1 MPGFNYTAIDRNGK
15 RVRSSLDASS
25 IETAK
30 SSLRGAGYTILDIK
44 EQTTLNRDIEIPF
57 LGKPKAKDMAVFCR
71 QFVSILRAGVS
82 VASVLAMLGQQT
94 SNKKLRA
101 AIREMQADVEK
112 GEALATSMRR
122 HPKIFPA
129 ILVNMVSAGEASGN
143 LEESFRQME
152 LYFERSKRTKGKV
165 TSAMIYPCVLIV
177 VMIIVLIVMM
187 TKIIPN
193 FLKTFEDMDAELPKL
208 TQGVMAV
215 CEWFKSWWWVPLL
228 VLAALIVG
236 GVLFHRTDKGK
247 HFFGWLARKTPV
259 VGNLT
264 VKTACATFCRTVT
277 GDISVTSGY
286 KLYGMDSSAK
296 ADYTTAPTGKIVGKV
311 TGTVA
316 PTYETP
322 KVTTTD
328 GDTYDR
334 YVAIPGTEADGNTPN
349 LSFHHFNIS
358 VTGYRF
364 ELAAPECALFFIGKF
379 QGDEAAKKY
388 LTSLGF
394 TLKDEN
400 GKQLGE
406 ANYEFTAGK
415 VFPDMPADG
424 EESDSEVVCSGDAY
438 LFEAYLMRSFNKND
452 TAAYRTKI
460 SATAQAT
467 FDNGGKQDSEPKL
480 WSFED
485 AWTNPGELDSAQK
498 DILDKF
504 LKALNIPNP

>member
-57 LGKPKAKDMAVFCR
+57 LGNPKAKDMAVFCR

-94 SNKKLRA
+94 GNKKLRV

-112 GEALATSMRR
+112 GESLASSMRR

-152 LYFERSKRTKGKV
+152 LYFERSKRTKSKV

-193 FLKTFEDMDAELPKL
+193 FLKTFEDMDAELPKITL
-208 TQGVMAV
+208 GVMAV

-236 GVLFHRTDKGK
+236 GVLFHRTNKGK

-264 VKTACATFCRTVT
+264 VKTACATFCRTMEVLIGSGLTLTDSMDLAASNMGNIYYLEAIRDARALVAEGTPLRESLVRTGIFPPMVSNLVGVGEET
-277 GDISVTSGY
+277 GDLQSMMGKV
-286 KLYGMDSSAK
+286 
-296 ADYTTAPTGKIVGKV
+296 ADY
-311 TGTVA
+311 
-316 PTYETP
+316 
-322 KVTTTD
+322 
-328 GDTYDR
+328 YDEE
-334 YVAIPGTEADGNTPN
+334 V
-349 LSFHHFNIS
+349 
-358 VTGYRF
+358 
-364 ELAAPECALFFIGKF
+364 
-379 QGDEAAKKY
+379 DEATKKLLNLMEPAIIIFMAVFVVIIVLAIYLPMINMTKAFDKY
-388 LTSLGF
+388 L
-394 TLKDEN
+394 
-400 GKQLGE
+400 
-406 ANYEFTAGK
+406 
-415 VFPDMPADG
+415 
-424 EESDSEVVCSGDAY
+424 
-438 LFEAYLMRSFNKND
+438 
-452 TAAYRTKI
+452 
-460 SATAQAT
+460 
-467 FDNGGKQDSEPKL
+467 
-480 WSFED
+480 
-485 AWTNPGELDSAQK
+485 
-498 DILDKF
+498 
-504 LKALNIPNP
+504 

>member
-1 MPGFNYTAIDRNGK
+1 MPGFNYTAINRNGK

-82 VASVLAMLGQQT
+82 VASVLSMLGQQT

-112 GEALATSMRR
+112 GESLASSMRR

-152 LYFERSKRTKGKV
+152 LYFERSKRTKSKV

-177 VMIIVLIVMM
+177 VMIVVLIVMM

-215 CEWFKSWWWVPLL
+215 CEWFESWWWVPLL
-228 VLAALIVG
+228 VLVALIVG
-236 GVLFHRTDKGK
+236 GVLFHRTNKGR

-264 VKTACATFCRTVT
+264 VKTACATFCRTMEVLIGSGLTLTDSMDLAASNMGNIYYLEAIRDARGMVAEGTPLRESLVRTGIFPPMVSNLVGVGEET
-277 GDISVTSGY
+277 GDLQSMMGKV
-286 KLYGMDSSAK
+286 
-296 ADYTTAPTGKIVGKV
+296 ADY
-311 TGTVA
+311 
-316 PTYETP
+316 
-322 KVTTTD
+322 
-328 GDTYDR
+328 YDEE
-334 YVAIPGTEADGNTPN
+334 V
-349 LSFHHFNIS
+349 
-358 VTGYRF
+358 
-364 ELAAPECALFFIGKF
+364 
-379 QGDEAAKKY
+379 DEATKKLLNLMEPAIIIFMAVFVVIIVLAIYLPMINMTKAFDKY
-388 LTSLGF
+388 L
-394 TLKDEN
+394 
-400 GKQLGE
+400 
-406 ANYEFTAGK
+406 
-415 VFPDMPADG
+415 
-424 EESDSEVVCSGDAY
+424 
-438 LFEAYLMRSFNKND
+438 
-452 TAAYRTKI
+452 
-460 SATAQAT
+460 
-467 FDNGGKQDSEPKL
+467 
-480 WSFED
+480 
-485 AWTNPGELDSAQK
+485 
-498 DILDKF
+498 
-504 LKALNIPNP
+504 

>member
-1 MPGFNYTAIDRNGK
+1 MPGFNYTAINRNGK

-57 LGKPKAKDMAVFCR
+57 LGNPKAKDMAVFCR

-112 GEALATSMRR
+112 GESLATSMRR

-152 LYFERSKRTKGKV
+152 LYFERSKRTKSKV

-177 VMIIVLIVMM
+177 VMIVVLIVMM

-208 TQGVMAV
+208 TLGVMAV

-264 VKTACATFCRTVT
+264 VKTACATFCRTMEVLIGSGLTLTDSMDLAASNMGNIYYLEAIRDARALVAEGTPLRESLVRTGIFPAMVSNLVGVGEET
-277 GDISVTSGY
+277 GDLQSMMGKV
-286 KLYGMDSSAK
+286 
-296 ADYTTAPTGKIVGKV
+296 ADYYDEEVEEATKKLLNLMEPAIIIFMAVFVVIIVL
-311 TGTVA
+311 
-316 PTYETP
+316 
-322 KVTTTD
+322 
-328 GDTYDR
+328 
-334 YVAIPGTEADGNTPN
+334 AIYLPMINMTKAFD
-349 LSFHHFNIS
+349 
-358 VTGYRF
+358 
-364 ELAAPECALFFIGKF
+364 
-379 QGDEAAKKY
+379 KY
-388 LTSLGF
+388 L
-394 TLKDEN
+394 
-400 GKQLGE
+400 
-406 ANYEFTAGK
+406 
-415 VFPDMPADG
+415 
-424 EESDSEVVCSGDAY
+424 
-438 LFEAYLMRSFNKND
+438 
-452 TAAYRTKI
+452 
-460 SATAQAT
+460 
-467 FDNGGKQDSEPKL
+467 
-480 WSFED
+480 
-485 AWTNPGELDSAQK
+485 
-498 DILDKF
+498 
-504 LKALNIPNP
+504 

>member
-57 LGKPKAKDMAVFCR
+57 LGNPKAKDMAVFCR

-94 SNKKLRA
+94 GNKKLRA

-112 GEALATSMRR
+112 GESLASSMRR

-129 ILVNMVSAGEASGN
+129 ILVNMVAAGEASGN

-152 LYFERSKRTKGKV
+152 LYFERSKRTKSKV

-177 VMIIVLIVMM
+177 VMIVVLIVMM

-215 CEWFKSWWWVPLL
+215 CEWFESWWWVPLL
-228 VLAALIVG
+228 VLVALIVG

-247 HFFGWLARKTPV
+247 HFFGWLARKTPI

-264 VKTACATFCRTVT
+264 VKTACATFCRTMEVLIGSGLTLTDSMDLAASNMGNIYYLEAIRDARALVAEGTPLRESLLRTGLFPPMVSNLVGVGEET
-277 GDISVTSGY
+277 GDLQSMMGKV
-286 KLYGMDSSAK
+286 
-296 ADYTTAPTGKIVGKV
+296 ADYYDEEVEEATKKLLNLMEPAIIIFMAVFVVIIVL
-311 TGTVA
+311 
-316 PTYETP
+316 
-322 KVTTTD
+322 
-328 GDTYDR
+328 
-334 YVAIPGTEADGNTPN
+334 AIYLLMINMTKAFD
-349 LSFHHFNIS
+349 
-358 VTGYRF
+358 
-364 ELAAPECALFFIGKF
+364 
-379 QGDEAAKKY
+379 KY
-388 LTSLGF
+388 L
-394 TLKDEN
+394 
-400 GKQLGE
+400 
-406 ANYEFTAGK
+406 
-415 VFPDMPADG
+415 
-424 EESDSEVVCSGDAY
+424 
-438 LFEAYLMRSFNKND
+438 
-452 TAAYRTKI
+452 
-460 SATAQAT
+460 
-467 FDNGGKQDSEPKL
+467 
-480 WSFED
+480 
-485 AWTNPGELDSAQK
+485 
-498 DILDKF
+498 
-504 LKALNIPNP
+504 

>member
-1 MPGFNYTAIDRNGK
+1 MPGFNYTAINRNGK

-57 LGKPKAKDMAVFCR
+57 LGNPKAKDMAVFCR

-82 VASVLAMLGQQT
+82 VASVLSMLGQQT

-112 GEALATSMRR
+112 GESLATSMRR

-152 LYFERSKRTKGKV
+152 LYFERSKRTKSKV

-193 FLKTFEDMDAELPKL
+193 FLKTFEDMDAELPKITL
-208 TQGVMAV
+208 GVMAV

-228 VLAALIVG
+228 VLVALIVG

-264 VKTACATFCRTVT
+264 VKTACATFCRTMEVLIGSGLTLTDSMDLAASNMGNIYYLEAIRDARALVAEGTPLRESLVRTGIFPPMVSNLVGVGEET
-277 GDISVTSGY
+277 GDLQSMMGKV
-286 KLYGMDSSAK
+286 
-296 ADYTTAPTGKIVGKV
+296 ADYYDEEVEEATKKLLNLMEPAIIIFMAVFVVIIVL
-311 TGTVA
+311 
-316 PTYETP
+316 
-322 KVTTTD
+322 
-328 GDTYDR
+328 
-334 YVAIPGTEADGNTPN
+334 AIYLPMINMTKAFD
-349 LSFHHFNIS
+349 
-358 VTGYRF
+358 
-364 ELAAPECALFFIGKF
+364 
-379 QGDEAAKKY
+379 KY
-388 LTSLGF
+388 L
-394 TLKDEN
+394 
-400 GKQLGE
+400 
-406 ANYEFTAGK
+406 
-415 VFPDMPADG
+415 
-424 EESDSEVVCSGDAY
+424 
-438 LFEAYLMRSFNKND
+438 
-452 TAAYRTKI
+452 
-460 SATAQAT
+460 
-467 FDNGGKQDSEPKL
+467 
-480 WSFED
+480 
-485 AWTNPGELDSAQK
+485 
-498 DILDKF
+498 
-504 LKALNIPNP
+504 

>member
-82 VASVLAMLGQQT
+82 VASVLSMLGQQT

-152 LYFERSKRTKGKV
+152 LYFERSKRTKSKV

-193 FLKTFEDMDAELPKL
+193 FLKTFEDMDAELPKITL
-208 TQGVMAV
+208 GVMAV

-236 GVLFHRTDKGK
+236 GVLFHRTNKGR

-264 VKTACATFCRTVT
+264 VKTACATFCRTMEVLIGSGLTLTDSMDLAASNMGNIYYLEAIRDARALVAEGTPLRESLVRTGIFPPMVSNLVGVGEET
-277 GDISVTSGY
+277 GDLQSMMGKV
-286 KLYGMDSSAK
+286 
-296 ADYTTAPTGKIVGKV
+296 ADY
-311 TGTVA
+311 
-316 PTYETP
+316 
-322 KVTTTD
+322 
-328 GDTYDR
+328 YDEE
-334 YVAIPGTEADGNTPN
+334 V
-349 LSFHHFNIS
+349 
-358 VTGYRF
+358 
-364 ELAAPECALFFIGKF
+364 
-379 QGDEAAKKY
+379 DEATKKLLNLMEPAIIIFMAVFVVIIVLAIYLPMINMTKAFDKY
-388 LTSLGF
+388 L
-394 TLKDEN
+394 
-400 GKQLGE
+400 
-406 ANYEFTAGK
+406 
-415 VFPDMPADG
+415 
-424 EESDSEVVCSGDAY
+424 
-438 LFEAYLMRSFNKND
+438 
-452 TAAYRTKI
+452 
-460 SATAQAT
+460 
-467 FDNGGKQDSEPKL
+467 
-480 WSFED
+480 
-485 AWTNPGELDSAQK
+485 
-498 DILDKF
+498 
-504 LKALNIPNP
+504 

>member
-82 VASVLAMLGQQT
+82 VASVLSMLGQQT
-94 SNKKLRA
+94 GNKKLRA

-112 GEALATSMRR
+112 GESLATSMRR

-129 ILVNMVSAGEASGN
+129 ILVNMVAAGESSGN

-152 LYFERSKRTKGKV
+152 LYFDRSKRTKSKV

-177 VMIIVLIVMM
+177 VMIVVLIVMM

-193 FLKTFEDMDAELPKL
+193 FLKTFEDMDADLPKITL
-208 TQGVMAV
+208 GVMAV

-264 VKTACATFCRTVT
+264 VKTACATFCRTMEVLIGSGLTLTDSMDLAASNMGNIYYLEAIRDARGMVAEGTSLRESLVRTGIFPPMVSNLVGVGEET
-277 GDISVTSGY
+277 GDLQSMMGKV
-286 KLYGMDSSAK
+286 
-296 ADYTTAPTGKIVGKV
+296 ADY
-311 TGTVA
+311 
-316 PTYETP
+316 
-322 KVTTTD
+322 
-328 GDTYDR
+328 YDEE
-334 YVAIPGTEADGNTPN
+334 V
-349 LSFHHFNIS
+349 
-358 VTGYRF
+358 
-364 ELAAPECALFFIGKF
+364 
-379 QGDEAAKKY
+379 DEATKKLLNLMEPAIIIFMAVFVVIIVLAIYLPMINMTKAFDKY
-388 LTSLGF
+388 L
-394 TLKDEN
+394 
-400 GKQLGE
+400 
-406 ANYEFTAGK
+406 
-415 VFPDMPADG
+415 
-424 EESDSEVVCSGDAY
+424 
-438 LFEAYLMRSFNKND
+438 
-452 TAAYRTKI
+452 
-460 SATAQAT
+460 
-467 FDNGGKQDSEPKL
+467 
-480 WSFED
+480 
-485 AWTNPGELDSAQK
+485 
-498 DILDKF
+498 
-504 LKALNIPNP
+504 

>member
-1 MPGFNYTAIDRNGK
+1 MPGFNYTAINRNGK

-57 LGKPKAKDMAVFCR
+57 LGNPKAKDMAVFCR

-82 VASVLAMLGQQT
+82 VASVLTMLGQQT

-112 GEALATSMRR
+112 GESLATSMRR

-152 LYFERSKRTKGKV
+152 LYFERSKRTKSKV

-193 FLKTFEDMDAELPKL
+193 FLKTFEDMDAELPKI
-208 TQGVMAV
+208 TQCVMAV

-236 GVLFHRTDKGK
+236 GVLFHRTNKGK

-264 VKTACATFCRTVT
+264 VKTACATFCRTMEVLIGSGLTLTDSMDLAASNMGNIYYLEAIRDARALVAEGTPLRESLLRTGIFPPMVSNLVGVGEET
-277 GDISVTSGY
+277 GDLQSMMGKV
-286 KLYGMDSSAK
+286 
-296 ADYTTAPTGKIVGKV
+296 ADY
-311 TGTVA
+311 
-316 PTYETP
+316 
-322 KVTTTD
+322 
-328 GDTYDR
+328 YDEE
-334 YVAIPGTEADGNTPN
+334 V
-349 LSFHHFNIS
+349 
-358 VTGYRF
+358 
-364 ELAAPECALFFIGKF
+364 
-379 QGDEAAKKY
+379 DEATKKLLNLMEPAIIIFMAVFVVIIVLAIYLPMINMTKAFDKY
-388 LTSLGF
+388 L
-394 TLKDEN
+394 
-400 GKQLGE
+400 
-406 ANYEFTAGK
+406 
-415 VFPDMPADG
+415 
-424 EESDSEVVCSGDAY
+424 
-438 LFEAYLMRSFNKND
+438 
-452 TAAYRTKI
+452 
-460 SATAQAT
+460 
-467 FDNGGKQDSEPKL
+467 
-480 WSFED
+480 
-485 AWTNPGELDSAQK
+485 
-498 DILDKF
+498 
-504 LKALNIPNP
+504 

>member
-1 MPGFNYTAIDRNGK
+1 MPGFNYTAINRNGK

-57 LGKPKAKDMAVFCR
+57 LGNPKAKDMAVFCR

-112 GEALATSMRR
+112 GESLATSMRR

-129 ILVNMVSAGEASGN
+129 ILVNMVAAGESSGN

-152 LYFERSKRTKGKV
+152 LYFERSKRTKSKV

-177 VMIIVLIVMM
+177 VMIVVLIVMM

-208 TQGVMAV
+208 TLGVMAV

-228 VLAALIVG
+228 VLAALVVG
-236 GVLFHRTDKGK
+236 GILFHRTNKGR

-264 VKTACATFCRTVT
+264 VKTACATFCRTMEVLIGSGLTLTDSMDLAASNMGNIYYLEAIRDARGMVAEGTPLRESLVRTGIFPPMVSNLVGVGEET
-277 GDISVTSGY
+277 GDLQSMMGKV
-286 KLYGMDSSAK
+286 
-296 ADYTTAPTGKIVGKV
+296 ADY
-311 TGTVA
+311 
-316 PTYETP
+316 
-322 KVTTTD
+322 
-328 GDTYDR
+328 YDEE
-334 YVAIPGTEADGNTPN
+334 V
-349 LSFHHFNIS
+349 
-358 VTGYRF
+358 
-364 ELAAPECALFFIGKF
+364 
-379 QGDEAAKKY
+379 DEATKKLLNLMEPAIIIFMAVFVVIIVLAIYLPMINMTKAFDKY
-388 LTSLGF
+388 L
-394 TLKDEN
+394 
-400 GKQLGE
+400 
-406 ANYEFTAGK
+406 
-415 VFPDMPADG
+415 
-424 EESDSEVVCSGDAY
+424 
-438 LFEAYLMRSFNKND
+438 
-452 TAAYRTKI
+452 
-460 SATAQAT
+460 
-467 FDNGGKQDSEPKL
+467 
-480 WSFED
+480 
-485 AWTNPGELDSAQK
+485 
-498 DILDKF
+498 
-504 LKALNIPNP
+504 

>member
-57 LGKPKAKDMAVFCR
+57 LGNPKAKDMAVFCR

-94 SNKKLRA
+94 GNKKLRA

-112 GEALATSMRR
+112 GEALASSMRR

-152 LYFERSKRTKGKV
+152 LYFERSKRTKSKV

-193 FLKTFEDMDAELPKL
+193 FLKTFEDMDAELPKITL
-208 TQGVMAV
+208 GVMAV

-264 VKTACATFCRTVT
+264 VKTACATFCRTMEVLIGSGLTLTDSMDLAASNMGNIYYLEAIRDARALVAEGTPLRESLVRTGIFPPMVSNLVGVGEET
-277 GDISVTSGY
+277 GDLQSMMGKV
-286 KLYGMDSSAK
+286 
-296 ADYTTAPTGKIVGKV
+296 ADY
-311 TGTVA
+311 
-316 PTYETP
+316 
-322 KVTTTD
+322 
-328 GDTYDR
+328 YDEE
-334 YVAIPGTEADGNTPN
+334 V
-349 LSFHHFNIS
+349 
-358 VTGYRF
+358 
-364 ELAAPECALFFIGKF
+364 
-379 QGDEAAKKY
+379 DEATKKLLNLMEPAIIIVMAVFVVIIVLAIYLPMINMTKAFDKY
-388 LTSLGF
+388 L
-394 TLKDEN
+394 
-400 GKQLGE
+400 
-406 ANYEFTAGK
+406 
-415 VFPDMPADG
+415 
-424 EESDSEVVCSGDAY
+424 
-438 LFEAYLMRSFNKND
+438 
-452 TAAYRTKI
+452 
-460 SATAQAT
+460 
-467 FDNGGKQDSEPKL
+467 
-480 WSFED
+480 
-485 AWTNPGELDSAQK
+485 
-498 DILDKF
+498 
-504 LKALNIPNP
+504 

>member
-82 VASVLAMLGQQT
+82 VASVLSMLGQQT
-94 SNKKLRA
+94 GNKKLRA

-129 ILVNMVSAGEASGN
+129 ILVNMVAAGESSGN

-152 LYFERSKRTKGKV
+152 LYFERSKRTKSKV

-177 VMIIVLIVMM
+177 VMIVVLIVMM

-215 CEWFKSWWWVPLL
+215 CEWFESWWWVPLL
-228 VLAALIVG
+228 VLVALIVG

-264 VKTACATFCRTVT
+264 VKTACATFCRTMEVLIGSGLTLTDSMDLAASNMGNIYYLEAIRDARGMVAEGTPLRESLVRTGIFPPMVSNLVGVGEET
-277 GDISVTSGY
+277 GDLQSMMGKV
-286 KLYGMDSSAK
+286 
-296 ADYTTAPTGKIVGKV
+296 ADY
-311 TGTVA
+311 
-316 PTYETP
+316 
-322 KVTTTD
+322 
-328 GDTYDR
+328 YDEE
-334 YVAIPGTEADGNTPN
+334 V
-349 LSFHHFNIS
+349 
-358 VTGYRF
+358 
-364 ELAAPECALFFIGKF
+364 
-379 QGDEAAKKY
+379 DEATKKLLNLMEPAIIIFMAVFVVIIVLAIYLPMINMTKAFDKY
-388 LTSLGF
+388 L
-394 TLKDEN
+394 
-400 GKQLGE
+400 
-406 ANYEFTAGK
+406 
-415 VFPDMPADG
+415 
-424 EESDSEVVCSGDAY
+424 
-438 LFEAYLMRSFNKND
+438 
-452 TAAYRTKI
+452 
-460 SATAQAT
+460 
-467 FDNGGKQDSEPKL
+467 
-480 WSFED
+480 
-485 AWTNPGELDSAQK
+485 
-498 DILDKF
+498 
-504 LKALNIPNP
+504 

>member
-1 MPGFNYTAIDRNGK
+1 MPGFNYTAINRNGK

-82 VASVLAMLGQQT
+82 VASVLSMLGQQT
-94 SNKKLRA
+94 GNKKLRA

-129 ILVNMVSAGEASGN
+129 ILVNMVAAGESSGN

-152 LYFERSKRTKGKV
+152 LYFDRSKRTKSKV

-177 VMIIVLIVMM
+177 VMIVVLIVMM

-193 FLKTFEDMDAELPKL
+193 FLKTFEDMDAELPKITL
-208 TQGVMAV
+208 GVMAV

-264 VKTACATFCRTVT
+264 VKTACATFCRTMEVLIGSGLTLTDSMDLAASNMGNIYYLEAIRDARGMVAEGTPLRESLVRTGIFPPMVSNLVGVGEET
-277 GDISVTSGY
+277 GDLQSMMGKV
-286 KLYGMDSSAK
+286 
-296 ADYTTAPTGKIVGKV
+296 ADY
-311 TGTVA
+311 
-316 PTYETP
+316 
-322 KVTTTD
+322 
-328 GDTYDR
+328 YDEE
-334 YVAIPGTEADGNTPN
+334 V
-349 LSFHHFNIS
+349 
-358 VTGYRF
+358 
-364 ELAAPECALFFIGKF
+364 
-379 QGDEAAKKY
+379 DEATKKLLNLMEPAIIIFMAVFVVIIVLAIYLPMINMTKAFDKY
-388 LTSLGF
+388 L
-394 TLKDEN
+394 
-400 GKQLGE
+400 
-406 ANYEFTAGK
+406 
-415 VFPDMPADG
+415 
-424 EESDSEVVCSGDAY
+424 
-438 LFEAYLMRSFNKND
+438 
-452 TAAYRTKI
+452 
-460 SATAQAT
+460 
-467 FDNGGKQDSEPKL
+467 
-480 WSFED
+480 
-485 AWTNPGELDSAQK
+485 
-498 DILDKF
+498 
-504 LKALNIPNP
+504 

>member
-82 VASVLAMLGQQT
+82 VASVLSMLGQQT
-94 SNKKLRA
+94 GNKKLRA

-129 ILVNMVSAGEASGN
+129 ILVNMVAAGESSGN

-152 LYFERSKRTKGKV
+152 LYFERSKRTKSKV

-177 VMIIVLIVMM
+177 VMIVVLIVMM

-215 CEWFKSWWWVPLL
+215 CEWFESWWWVPLL
-228 VLAALIVG
+228 VLVALIVG
-236 GVLFHRTDKGK
+236 GILFHRTDKGK

-264 VKTACATFCRTVT
+264 VKTACATFCRTMEVLIGSGLTLTDSMDLAASNMGNIYYLEAIRDARALVAEGTPLRESLVRTGIFPPMVSNLVGVGEET
-277 GDISVTSGY
+277 GDLQSMMGKV
-286 KLYGMDSSAK
+286 
-296 ADYTTAPTGKIVGKV
+296 ADY
-311 TGTVA
+311 
-316 PTYETP
+316 
-322 KVTTTD
+322 
-328 GDTYDR
+328 YDEE
-334 YVAIPGTEADGNTPN
+334 V
-349 LSFHHFNIS
+349 
-358 VTGYRF
+358 
-364 ELAAPECALFFIGKF
+364 
-379 QGDEAAKKY
+379 DEATKKLLNLMEPAIIIFMAVFVVIIVLAIYLPMINMTKAFDKY
-388 LTSLGF
+388 L
-394 TLKDEN
+394 
-400 GKQLGE
+400 
-406 ANYEFTAGK
+406 
-415 VFPDMPADG
+415 
-424 EESDSEVVCSGDAY
+424 
-438 LFEAYLMRSFNKND
+438 
-452 TAAYRTKI
+452 
-460 SATAQAT
+460 
-467 FDNGGKQDSEPKL
+467 
-480 WSFED
+480 
-485 AWTNPGELDSAQK
+485 
-498 DILDKF
+498 
-504 LKALNIPNP
+504 

>member
-15 RVRSSLDASS
+15 SVRSSLEASS

-57 LGKPKAKDMAVFCR
+57 LGNPKAKDMAVFCR

-94 SNKKLRA
+94 GNKKLRA

-112 GEALATSMRR
+112 GESLAASMRR

-129 ILVNMVSAGEASGN
+129 ILVNMVAAGEASGN

-152 LYFERSKRTKGKV
+152 LYFDRSKRTKSKV

-177 VMIIVLIVMM
+177 VMIVVLIVMM

-208 TQGVMAV
+208 TLGVMAV

-264 VKTACATFCRTVT
+264 VKSACATFCRTMEVLIGSGLTLTDSMDLAASNMDNIYYQEAIRDARALVAEGTPLRESLLRTGIFPPMVSNLVGVGEET
-277 GDISVTSGY
+277 GDLQSMMGKV
-286 KLYGMDSSAK
+286 
-296 ADYTTAPTGKIVGKV
+296 ADYYDEEVEEATKKLLNLMEPAIIIFMAVFVVIIVL
-311 TGTVA
+311 
-316 PTYETP
+316 
-322 KVTTTD
+322 
-328 GDTYDR
+328 
-334 YVAIPGTEADGNTPN
+334 AIYLPMINMTKAFD
-349 LSFHHFNIS
+349 
-358 VTGYRF
+358 
-364 ELAAPECALFFIGKF
+364 
-379 QGDEAAKKY
+379 KY
-388 LTSLGF
+388 L
-394 TLKDEN
+394 
-400 GKQLGE
+400 
-406 ANYEFTAGK
+406 
-415 VFPDMPADG
+415 
-424 EESDSEVVCSGDAY
+424 
-438 LFEAYLMRSFNKND
+438 
-452 TAAYRTKI
+452 
-460 SATAQAT
+460 
-467 FDNGGKQDSEPKL
+467 
-480 WSFED
+480 
-485 AWTNPGELDSAQK
+485 
-498 DILDKF
+498 
-504 LKALNIPNP
+504 

>member
-1 MPGFNYTAIDRNGK
+1 MPGFNYTAINRNGK

-57 LGKPKAKDMAVFCR
+57 LGNPKAKDMAVFCR

-112 GEALATSMRR
+112 GESLATSMRR
-122 HPKIFPA
+122 HPKIFPS

-152 LYFERSKRTKGKV
+152 LYFERSKRTKSKV

-177 VMIIVLIVMM
+177 VMIVVLIVMM
-187 TKIIPN
+187 TKIIPS
-193 FLKTFEDMDAELPKL
+193 FLKTFEEMDAELPKITL
-208 TQGVMAV
+208 GVMAV

-264 VKTACATFCRTVT
+264 VKTACATFCRTMEVLIGSGLTLTDSMDLAASNMGNIYYLEAIRDARALVAEGTPLRESLVRTGIFPPMVSNLVGVGEET
-277 GDISVTSGY
+277 GDLQSMMGKV
-286 KLYGMDSSAK
+286 
-296 ADYTTAPTGKIVGKV
+296 ADYYDEEVEEATKKLLNLMEPAIIIFMAVFVVIIVL
-311 TGTVA
+311 
-316 PTYETP
+316 
-322 KVTTTD
+322 
-328 GDTYDR
+328 
-334 YVAIPGTEADGNTPN
+334 AIYLPMINMTKAFD
-349 LSFHHFNIS
+349 
-358 VTGYRF
+358 
-364 ELAAPECALFFIGKF
+364 
-379 QGDEAAKKY
+379 KY
-388 LTSLGF
+388 L
-394 TLKDEN
+394 
-400 GKQLGE
+400 
-406 ANYEFTAGK
+406 
-415 VFPDMPADG
+415 
-424 EESDSEVVCSGDAY
+424 
-438 LFEAYLMRSFNKND
+438 
-452 TAAYRTKI
+452 
-460 SATAQAT
+460 
-467 FDNGGKQDSEPKL
+467 
-480 WSFED
+480 
-485 AWTNPGELDSAQK
+485 
-498 DILDKF
+498 
-504 LKALNIPNP
+504 

>member
-57 LGKPKAKDMAVFCR
+57 LGNPKAKDMAVFCR

-152 LYFERSKRTKGKV
+152 LYFERSKRTKSKV

-177 VMIIVLIVMM
+177 VMIVVLIVMM

-193 FLKTFEDMDAELPKL
+193 FLKTFEDMDAELPKITL
-208 TQGVMAV
+208 GVMAV

-236 GVLFHRTDKGK
+236 GVLFHRTNKGK

-264 VKTACATFCRTVT
+264 VKTACATFCRTMEVLIGSGLTLTDSMDLAASNMGNIYYLEAIRDARALVAEGTPLRESLVRTGIFPPMVSNLVGVGEET
-277 GDISVTSGY
+277 GDLQSMMGKV
-286 KLYGMDSSAK
+286 
-296 ADYTTAPTGKIVGKV
+296 ADY
-311 TGTVA
+311 
-316 PTYETP
+316 
-322 KVTTTD
+322 
-328 GDTYDR
+328 YDEE
-334 YVAIPGTEADGNTPN
+334 V
-349 LSFHHFNIS
+349 
-358 VTGYRF
+358 
-364 ELAAPECALFFIGKF
+364 
-379 QGDEAAKKY
+379 DEATKKLLNLMEPAIIIVMAVFVVIIVLAIYLPMINMTKAFDKY
-388 LTSLGF
+388 L
-394 TLKDEN
+394 
-400 GKQLGE
+400 
-406 ANYEFTAGK
+406 
-415 VFPDMPADG
+415 
-424 EESDSEVVCSGDAY
+424 
-438 LFEAYLMRSFNKND
+438 
-452 TAAYRTKI
+452 
-460 SATAQAT
+460 
-467 FDNGGKQDSEPKL
+467 
-480 WSFED
+480 
-485 AWTNPGELDSAQK
+485 
-498 DILDKF
+498 
-504 LKALNIPNP
+504 

>member
-57 LGKPKAKDMAVFCR
+57 LGNPKAKDMAVFCR

-94 SNKKLRA
+94 GNKKLRA

-112 GEALATSMRR
+112 GESLAASMRR

-129 ILVNMVSAGEASGN
+129 ILVNMVAAGEASGN

-152 LYFERSKRTKGKV
+152 LYFDRSKSTKSKV

-177 VMIIVLIVMM
+177 VMIVVLIVMM

-208 TQGVMAV
+208 TLGVMAV

-228 VLAALIVG
+228 VLVALIVG

-264 VKTACATFCRTVT
+264 VKTACATFCRTMEVLIGSGLTLTDSMDLAASNMGNIYYLEAIRDARALVAEGTPLRESLLRTGLFPPMVSNLVGVGEET
-277 GDISVTSGY
+277 GDLQSMMGKV
-286 KLYGMDSSAK
+286 
-296 ADYTTAPTGKIVGKV
+296 ADYYDEEVEEATKKLLNLMEPAIIIFMAVFVVIIVL
-311 TGTVA
+311 
-316 PTYETP
+316 
-322 KVTTTD
+322 
-328 GDTYDR
+328 
-334 YVAIPGTEADGNTPN
+334 AIYLPMINMTKAFD
-349 LSFHHFNIS
+349 
-358 VTGYRF
+358 
-364 ELAAPECALFFIGKF
+364 
-379 QGDEAAKKY
+379 KY
-388 LTSLGF
+388 L
-394 TLKDEN
+394 
-400 GKQLGE
+400 
-406 ANYEFTAGK
+406 
-415 VFPDMPADG
+415 
-424 EESDSEVVCSGDAY
+424 
-438 LFEAYLMRSFNKND
+438 
-452 TAAYRTKI
+452 
-460 SATAQAT
+460 
-467 FDNGGKQDSEPKL
+467 
-480 WSFED
+480 
-485 AWTNPGELDSAQK
+485 
-498 DILDKF
+498 
-504 LKALNIPNP
+504 

>member
-112 GEALATSMRR
+112 GESLATSMRR

-129 ILVNMVSAGEASGN
+129 ILVNMVAAGESSGN

-152 LYFERSKRTKGKV
+152 LYFDRSKRTKSKV

-177 VMIIVLIVMM
+177 VMIVVLIVMM

-215 CEWFKSWWWVPLL
+215 CEWFESWWWVPLL
-228 VLAALIVG
+228 VLVALIVG

-264 VKTACATFCRTVT
+264 VKTACATFCRTMEVLIGSGLTLTDSMDLAASNMGNIYYLEAIRDARGMVAEGTPLRESLVRTGIFPPMVSNLVGVGEET
-277 GDISVTSGY
+277 GDLQSMMGKV
-286 KLYGMDSSAK
+286 
-296 ADYTTAPTGKIVGKV
+296 ADY
-311 TGTVA
+311 
-316 PTYETP
+316 
-322 KVTTTD
+322 
-328 GDTYDR
+328 YDEE
-334 YVAIPGTEADGNTPN
+334 V
-349 LSFHHFNIS
+349 
-358 VTGYRF
+358 
-364 ELAAPECALFFIGKF
+364 
-379 QGDEAAKKY
+379 DEATKKLLNLMEPAIIIFMAVFVVIIVLAIYLPMINMTKAFDKY
-388 LTSLGF
+388 L
-394 TLKDEN
+394 
-400 GKQLGE
+400 
-406 ANYEFTAGK
+406 
-415 VFPDMPADG
+415 
-424 EESDSEVVCSGDAY
+424 
-438 LFEAYLMRSFNKND
+438 
-452 TAAYRTKI
+452 
-460 SATAQAT
+460 
-467 FDNGGKQDSEPKL
+467 
-480 WSFED
+480 
-485 AWTNPGELDSAQK
+485 
-498 DILDKF
+498 
-504 LKALNIPNP
+504 

>member
-1 MPGFNYTAIDRNGK
+1 MPGFNYTAINRNGK

-57 LGKPKAKDMAVFCR
+57 LGNPKAKDMAVFCR

-129 ILVNMVSAGEASGN
+129 ILVNMVAAGESSGN

-152 LYFERSKRTKGKV
+152 LYFDRSKRTKSKV

-177 VMIIVLIVMM
+177 VMIVVLIVMM

-193 FLKTFEDMDAELPKL
+193 FLKTFEDMDAELPKITL
-208 TQGVMAV
+208 GVMAV
-215 CEWFKSWWWVPLL
+215 CDWFKVWWWVPLL

-236 GVLFHRTDKGK
+236 GVLFHRTNKGK

-264 VKTACATFCRTVT
+264 VKTACATFCRTMEVLIGSGLTLTDSMDLAASNMGNIYYLEAIRDARALVAEGTPLRESLVRTGIFPPMVSNLVGVGEET
-277 GDISVTSGY
+277 GDLQSMMGKV
-286 KLYGMDSSAK
+286 
-296 ADYTTAPTGKIVGKV
+296 ADY
-311 TGTVA
+311 
-316 PTYETP
+316 
-322 KVTTTD
+322 
-328 GDTYDR
+328 YDEE
-334 YVAIPGTEADGNTPN
+334 V
-349 LSFHHFNIS
+349 
-358 VTGYRF
+358 
-364 ELAAPECALFFIGKF
+364 
-379 QGDEAAKKY
+379 DEATKKLLNLMEPAIIIFMAVFVVIIVLAIYLPMINMTKAFDKY
-388 LTSLGF
+388 L
-394 TLKDEN
+394 
-400 GKQLGE
+400 
-406 ANYEFTAGK
+406 
-415 VFPDMPADG
+415 
-424 EESDSEVVCSGDAY
+424 
-438 LFEAYLMRSFNKND
+438 
-452 TAAYRTKI
+452 
-460 SATAQAT
+460 
-467 FDNGGKQDSEPKL
+467 
-480 WSFED
+480 
-485 AWTNPGELDSAQK
+485 
-498 DILDKF
+498 
-504 LKALNIPNP
+504 

>member
-1 MPGFNYTAIDRNGK
+1 MPGFNYTAINRNGK

-57 LGKPKAKDMAVFCR
+57 LGNPKAKDMAVFCR

-112 GEALATSMRR
+112 GESLATSMRR

-152 LYFERSKRTKGKV
+152 LYFERSKRTKSKV

-177 VMIIVLIVMM
+177 VMIVVLIVMM

-193 FLKTFEDMDAELPKL
+193 FLKTFEDMDAELPKITL
-208 TQGVMAV
+208 GVMAV

-236 GVLFHRTDKGK
+236 GVLFHRTNKGK

-264 VKTACATFCRTVT
+264 VKTACATFCRTMEVLIGSGLTLTDSMDLAASNMGNIYYLEAIRDARALVAEGTPLRESLVRTGIFPPMVSNLVGVGEET
-277 GDISVTSGY
+277 GDLQSMMGKV
-286 KLYGMDSSAK
+286 
-296 ADYTTAPTGKIVGKV
+296 ADY
-311 TGTVA
+311 
-316 PTYETP
+316 
-322 KVTTTD
+322 
-328 GDTYDR
+328 YDEE
-334 YVAIPGTEADGNTPN
+334 V
-349 LSFHHFNIS
+349 
-358 VTGYRF
+358 
-364 ELAAPECALFFIGKF
+364 
-379 QGDEAAKKY
+379 DEATKKLLNLMEPAIIIFMAVFVVIIVLAIYLPMINMTKAFDKY
-388 LTSLGF
+388 L
-394 TLKDEN
+394 
-400 GKQLGE
+400 
-406 ANYEFTAGK
+406 
-415 VFPDMPADG
+415 
-424 EESDSEVVCSGDAY
+424 
-438 LFEAYLMRSFNKND
+438 
-452 TAAYRTKI
+452 
-460 SATAQAT
+460 
-467 FDNGGKQDSEPKL
+467 
-480 WSFED
+480 
-485 AWTNPGELDSAQK
+485 
-498 DILDKF
+498 
-504 LKALNIPNP
+504 

>member
-57 LGKPKAKDMAVFCR
+57 LGNPKAKDMAVFCR

-94 SNKKLRA
+94 GNKKLRA

-112 GEALATSMRR
+112 GESLAVSMRR

-129 ILVNMVSAGEASGN
+129 ILVNMVAAGEASGN

-152 LYFERSKRTKGKV
+152 LYFDRSKRTKSKV

-177 VMIIVLIVMM
+177 VMIVVLIVMM

-208 TQGVMAV
+208 TRGVMAL
-215 CEWFKSWWWVPLL
+215 CEWFESWWWVPLL
-228 VLAALIVG
+228 VLVALIVG

-264 VKTACATFCRTVT
+264 VKTACATFCRTMEVLIGSGLTLTDSMDLAASNMDNIYYLEAIRDARALVAEGTPLRESLLRTGLFPPMVSNLVGVGGET
-277 GDISVTSGY
+277 GDLQSMMGKV
-286 KLYGMDSSAK
+286 
-296 ADYTTAPTGKIVGKV
+296 ADYYDEEVEEATKKLLNLMEPAIIIFMAVFVVIIVL
-311 TGTVA
+311 
-316 PTYETP
+316 
-322 KVTTTD
+322 
-328 GDTYDR
+328 
-334 YVAIPGTEADGNTPN
+334 AIYLPMINMTKAFD
-349 LSFHHFNIS
+349 
-358 VTGYRF
+358 
-364 ELAAPECALFFIGKF
+364 
-379 QGDEAAKKY
+379 KY
-388 LTSLGF
+388 L
-394 TLKDEN
+394 
-400 GKQLGE
+400 
-406 ANYEFTAGK
+406 
-415 VFPDMPADG
+415 
-424 EESDSEVVCSGDAY
+424 
-438 LFEAYLMRSFNKND
+438 
-452 TAAYRTKI
+452 
-460 SATAQAT
+460 
-467 FDNGGKQDSEPKL
+467 
-480 WSFED
+480 
-485 AWTNPGELDSAQK
+485 
-498 DILDKF
+498 
-504 LKALNIPNP
+504 

>member
-57 LGKPKAKDMAVFCR
+57 LGNPKAKDMAVFCR

-82 VASVLAMLGQQT
+82 VASVLSMLGQQT
-94 SNKKLRA
+94 GNKKLRA

-112 GEALATSMRR
+112 GESLASSMRR

-129 ILVNMVSAGEASGN
+129 ILVNMVAAGESSGN

-152 LYFERSKRTKGKV
+152 LYFDRSKRTKSKV

-177 VMIIVLIVMM
+177 VMIVVLIVMM

-193 FLKTFEDMDAELPKL
+193 FLKTFEDMDAELPKITL
-208 TQGVMAV
+208 GVMAV

-264 VKTACATFCRTVT
+264 VKTACATFCRTMEVLIGSGLTLTDSMDLAASNMGNIYYLEAIRDARGMVAEGTPLRESLVRTGIFPPMVSNLVGVGEET
-277 GDISVTSGY
+277 GDLQSMMGKV
-286 KLYGMDSSAK
+286 
-296 ADYTTAPTGKIVGKV
+296 ADYYDEEVEEATKKLLNLMEPAIIIFMAVFVVIIVL
-311 TGTVA
+311 
-316 PTYETP
+316 
-322 KVTTTD
+322 
-328 GDTYDR
+328 
-334 YVAIPGTEADGNTPN
+334 AIYLPMINMTKAFD
-349 LSFHHFNIS
+349 
-358 VTGYRF
+358 
-364 ELAAPECALFFIGKF
+364 
-379 QGDEAAKKY
+379 KY
-388 LTSLGF
+388 L
-394 TLKDEN
+394 
-400 GKQLGE
+400 
-406 ANYEFTAGK
+406 
-415 VFPDMPADG
+415 
-424 EESDSEVVCSGDAY
+424 
-438 LFEAYLMRSFNKND
+438 
-452 TAAYRTKI
+452 
-460 SATAQAT
+460 
-467 FDNGGKQDSEPKL
+467 
-480 WSFED
+480 
-485 AWTNPGELDSAQK
+485 
-498 DILDKF
+498 
-504 LKALNIPNP
+504 

>member
-1 MPGFNYTAIDRNGK
+1 MPGFNYTAINRNGK

-57 LGKPKAKDMAVFCR
+57 LGNPKAKDMAVFCR

-112 GEALATSMRR
+112 GEALASSMRR

-152 LYFERSKRTKGKV
+152 LYFERSKRTKSKV

-193 FLKTFEDMDAELPKL
+193 FLKTFEDMDAELPKITL
-208 TQGVMAV
+208 GVMAV

-236 GVLFHRTDKGK
+236 GVLFHRTNKGK

-264 VKTACATFCRTVT
+264 VKTACATFCRTMEVLIGSGLTLTDSMDLAASNMGNIYYLEAIRDARALVAEGTPLRESLVRTGIFPPMVSNLVGVGEET
-277 GDISVTSGY
+277 GDLQSMMGKV
-286 KLYGMDSSAK
+286 
-296 ADYTTAPTGKIVGKV
+296 ADY
-311 TGTVA
+311 
-316 PTYETP
+316 
-322 KVTTTD
+322 
-328 GDTYDR
+328 YDEE
-334 YVAIPGTEADGNTPN
+334 V
-349 LSFHHFNIS
+349 
-358 VTGYRF
+358 
-364 ELAAPECALFFIGKF
+364 
-379 QGDEAAKKY
+379 DEATKKLLNLMEPAIIIVMAVFVVIIVLAIYLPMINMTKAFDKY
-388 LTSLGF
+388 L
-394 TLKDEN
+394 
-400 GKQLGE
+400 
-406 ANYEFTAGK
+406 
-415 VFPDMPADG
+415 
-424 EESDSEVVCSGDAY
+424 
-438 LFEAYLMRSFNKND
+438 
-452 TAAYRTKI
+452 
-460 SATAQAT
+460 
-467 FDNGGKQDSEPKL
+467 
-480 WSFED
+480 
-485 AWTNPGELDSAQK
+485 
-498 DILDKF
+498 
-504 LKALNIPNP
+504 

>member
-82 VASVLAMLGQQT
+82 VASVLSMLGQQT
-94 SNKKLRA
+94 GNKKLRA

-112 GEALATSMRR
+112 GESLATSMRR

-129 ILVNMVSAGEASGN
+129 ILVNMVSAGESSGN

-152 LYFERSKRTKGKV
+152 LYFDRSKRTKSKV

-177 VMIIVLIVMM
+177 VMIVVLIVMM

-208 TQGVMAV
+208 TLGVMAV

-264 VKTACATFCRTVT
+264 VKTACATFCRTMEVLIGSGLTLTDSMDLAASNMGNIYYLEAIRDARGMVAEGTPLRESLVRTGIFPPMVSNLVGVGEET
-277 GDISVTSGY
+277 GDLQSMMGKV
-286 KLYGMDSSAK
+286 
-296 ADYTTAPTGKIVGKV
+296 ADY
-311 TGTVA
+311 
-316 PTYETP
+316 
-322 KVTTTD
+322 
-328 GDTYDR
+328 YDEE
-334 YVAIPGTEADGNTPN
+334 V
-349 LSFHHFNIS
+349 
-358 VTGYRF
+358 
-364 ELAAPECALFFIGKF
+364 
-379 QGDEAAKKY
+379 DEATKKLLNLMEPAIIIVMAVFVVIIVLAIYLPMINMTKAFDKY
-388 LTSLGF
+388 L
-394 TLKDEN
+394 
-400 GKQLGE
+400 
-406 ANYEFTAGK
+406 
-415 VFPDMPADG
+415 
-424 EESDSEVVCSGDAY
+424 
-438 LFEAYLMRSFNKND
+438 
-452 TAAYRTKI
+452 
-460 SATAQAT
+460 
-467 FDNGGKQDSEPKL
+467 
-480 WSFED
+480 
-485 AWTNPGELDSAQK
+485 
-498 DILDKF
+498 
-504 LKALNIPNP
+504 

>member
-1 MPGFNYTAIDRNGK
+1 MPGFNYTAINRNGK

-57 LGKPKAKDMAVFCR
+57 LGNPKAKDMAVFCR

-112 GEALATSMRR
+112 GEALASSMRR

-152 LYFERSKRTKGKV
+152 LYFERSKRTKSKV

-193 FLKTFEDMDAELPKL
+193 FLKTFEDMDAELPKITL
-208 TQGVMAV
+208 GVMAV

-264 VKTACATFCRTVT
+264 VKTACATFCRTMEVLIGSGLTLTDSMDLAASNMGNIYYLEAIRDARALVAEGTPLRESLVRTGIFPPMVSNLVGVGEET
-277 GDISVTSGY
+277 GDLQSMMGKV
-286 KLYGMDSSAK
+286 
-296 ADYTTAPTGKIVGKV
+296 ADY
-311 TGTVA
+311 
-316 PTYETP
+316 
-322 KVTTTD
+322 
-328 GDTYDR
+328 YDEE
-334 YVAIPGTEADGNTPN
+334 V
-349 LSFHHFNIS
+349 
-358 VTGYRF
+358 
-364 ELAAPECALFFIGKF
+364 
-379 QGDEAAKKY
+379 DEATKKLLNLMEPAIIIFMAVFVVIIVLAIYLPMINMTKAFDKY
-388 LTSLGF
+388 L
-394 TLKDEN
+394 
-400 GKQLGE
+400 
-406 ANYEFTAGK
+406 
-415 VFPDMPADG
+415 
-424 EESDSEVVCSGDAY
+424 
-438 LFEAYLMRSFNKND
+438 
-452 TAAYRTKI
+452 
-460 SATAQAT
+460 
-467 FDNGGKQDSEPKL
+467 
-480 WSFED
+480 
-485 AWTNPGELDSAQK
+485 
-498 DILDKF
+498 
-504 LKALNIPNP
+504 

>member
-1 MPGFNYTAIDRNGK
+1 MPGFNYTAINRNGK

-57 LGKPKAKDMAVFCR
+57 LGNPKAKDMAVFCR

-112 GEALATSMRR
+112 GESLAISMRR

-152 LYFERSKRTKGKV
+152 LYFDRSKRTKSKV

-193 FLKTFEDMDAELPKL
+193 FLKTFEDMDAELPKITL
-208 TQGVMAV
+208 GVMAV

-228 VLAALIVG
+228 VLVALIVG

-264 VKTACATFCRTVT
+264 VKTACATFCRTMEVLIGSGLTLTDSMDLAASNMGNIYYLEAIRDARALVAEGTPLRESLVRTGIFPPMVSNLVGVGEET
-277 GDISVTSGY
+277 GDLQSMMGKV
-286 KLYGMDSSAK
+286 
-296 ADYTTAPTGKIVGKV
+296 ADY
-311 TGTVA
+311 
-316 PTYETP
+316 
-322 KVTTTD
+322 
-328 GDTYDR
+328 YDEE
-334 YVAIPGTEADGNTPN
+334 V
-349 LSFHHFNIS
+349 
-358 VTGYRF
+358 
-364 ELAAPECALFFIGKF
+364 
-379 QGDEAAKKY
+379 DEATKKLLNLMEPAIIIFMAVFVVIIVLAIYLPMINMTKAFDKY
-388 LTSLGF
+388 L
-394 TLKDEN
+394 
-400 GKQLGE
+400 
-406 ANYEFTAGK
+406 
-415 VFPDMPADG
+415 
-424 EESDSEVVCSGDAY
+424 
-438 LFEAYLMRSFNKND
+438 
-452 TAAYRTKI
+452 
-460 SATAQAT
+460 
-467 FDNGGKQDSEPKL
+467 
-480 WSFED
+480 
-485 AWTNPGELDSAQK
+485 
-498 DILDKF
+498 
-504 LKALNIPNP
+504 

>member
-82 VASVLAMLGQQT
+82 VASVLSMLGQQT
-94 SNKKLRA
+94 GNKKLRA

-129 ILVNMVSAGEASGN
+129 ILVNMVAAGESSGN

-152 LYFERSKRTKGKV
+152 LYFDRSKRTKSKV

-177 VMIIVLIVMM
+177 VMIVVLIVMM

-193 FLKTFEDMDAELPKL
+193 FLKTFEDMDADLPKITL
-208 TQGVMAV
+208 GVMAV
-215 CEWFKSWWWVPLL
+215 CDWFKSWWWVPLL

-264 VKTACATFCRTVT
+264 VKTACATFCRTMEVLIGSGLTLTDSMDLAASNMGNIYYLEAIRDARGMVAEGTPLRESLVRTGIFPPMVSNLVGVGEET
-277 GDISVTSGY
+277 GDLQSMMGKV
-286 KLYGMDSSAK
+286 
-296 ADYTTAPTGKIVGKV
+296 ADY
-311 TGTVA
+311 
-316 PTYETP
+316 
-322 KVTTTD
+322 
-328 GDTYDR
+328 YDEE
-334 YVAIPGTEADGNTPN
+334 V
-349 LSFHHFNIS
+349 
-358 VTGYRF
+358 
-364 ELAAPECALFFIGKF
+364 
-379 QGDEAAKKY
+379 DEATKKLLNLMEPAIIIVMAVFVVIIVLAIYLPMINMTKAFDKY
-388 LTSLGF
+388 L
-394 TLKDEN
+394 
-400 GKQLGE
+400 
-406 ANYEFTAGK
+406 
-415 VFPDMPADG
+415 
-424 EESDSEVVCSGDAY
+424 
-438 LFEAYLMRSFNKND
+438 
-452 TAAYRTKI
+452 
-460 SATAQAT
+460 
-467 FDNGGKQDSEPKL
+467 
-480 WSFED
+480 
-485 AWTNPGELDSAQK
+485 
-498 DILDKF
+498 
-504 LKALNIPNP
+504 

>member
-57 LGKPKAKDMAVFCR
+57 LGNPKAKDMAVFCR

-112 GEALATSMRR
+112 GESLATSMRR

-152 LYFERSKRTKGKV
+152 LYFERSKRTKSKV

-177 VMIIVLIVMM
+177 VMIVVLIVMM

-193 FLKTFEDMDAELPKL
+193 FLKTFEDMDAELPKITL
-208 TQGVMAV
+208 GVMAV

-236 GVLFHRTDKGK
+236 GILFHRTNKGK

-264 VKTACATFCRTVT
+264 VKTACATFCRTMEVLIGSGLTLTDSMDLAASNMGNIYYLEAIRDARGMVAEGTPLRESLVRTGIFPPMVSNLVGVGEET
-277 GDISVTSGY
+277 GDLQSMMGKV
-286 KLYGMDSSAK
+286 
-296 ADYTTAPTGKIVGKV
+296 ADY
-311 TGTVA
+311 
-316 PTYETP
+316 
-322 KVTTTD
+322 
-328 GDTYDR
+328 YDEE
-334 YVAIPGTEADGNTPN
+334 V
-349 LSFHHFNIS
+349 
-358 VTGYRF
+358 
-364 ELAAPECALFFIGKF
+364 
-379 QGDEAAKKY
+379 DEATKKLLNLMEPAIIIFMAVFVVIIVLAIYLPMINMTKAFDKY
-388 LTSLGF
+388 L
-394 TLKDEN
+394 
-400 GKQLGE
+400 
-406 ANYEFTAGK
+406 
-415 VFPDMPADG
+415 
-424 EESDSEVVCSGDAY
+424 
-438 LFEAYLMRSFNKND
+438 
-452 TAAYRTKI
+452 
-460 SATAQAT
+460 
-467 FDNGGKQDSEPKL
+467 
-480 WSFED
+480 
-485 AWTNPGELDSAQK
+485 
-498 DILDKF
+498 
-504 LKALNIPNP
+504 

>member
-82 VASVLAMLGQQT
+82 VASVLSMLGQQT
-94 SNKKLRA
+94 GNKKLRA

-112 GEALATSMRR
+112 GESLATSMRR

-152 LYFERSKRTKGKV
+152 LYFERSKRTKSKV

-177 VMIIVLIVMM
+177 VMIVVLIVMM

-215 CEWFKSWWWVPLL
+215 CEWFESWWWVPLL
-228 VLAALIVG
+228 VLVALVVG
-236 GVLFHRTDKGK
+236 GILFHRTNKGR

-264 VKTACATFCRTVT
+264 VKTACATFCRTMEVLIGSGLTLTDSMDLAASNMGNIYYLEAIRDARGMVAEGTPLRESLVRTGIFPPMVSNLVGVGEET
-277 GDISVTSGY
+277 GDLQSMMGKV
-286 KLYGMDSSAK
+286 
-296 ADYTTAPTGKIVGKV
+296 ADY
-311 TGTVA
+311 
-316 PTYETP
+316 
-322 KVTTTD
+322 
-328 GDTYDR
+328 YDEE
-334 YVAIPGTEADGNTPN
+334 V
-349 LSFHHFNIS
+349 
-358 VTGYRF
+358 
-364 ELAAPECALFFIGKF
+364 
-379 QGDEAAKKY
+379 DEATKKLLNLMEPAIIIFMAVFVVIIVLAIYLPMINMTKAFDKY
-388 LTSLGF
+388 L
-394 TLKDEN
+394 
-400 GKQLGE
+400 
-406 ANYEFTAGK
+406 
-415 VFPDMPADG
+415 
-424 EESDSEVVCSGDAY
+424 
-438 LFEAYLMRSFNKND
+438 
-452 TAAYRTKI
+452 
-460 SATAQAT
+460 
-467 FDNGGKQDSEPKL
+467 
-480 WSFED
+480 
-485 AWTNPGELDSAQK
+485 
-498 DILDKF
+498 
-504 LKALNIPNP
+504 

>member
-1 MPGFNYTAIDRNGK
+1 MPGFNYTAINRNGK

-57 LGKPKAKDMAVFCR
+57 LGNPKAKDMAVFCR

-112 GEALATSMRR
+112 GESLATSMRR

-152 LYFERSKRTKGKV
+152 LYFERSKRTKSKV

-236 GVLFHRTDKGK
+236 GVLFHRTNKGK

-264 VKTACATFCRTVT
+264 VKTACATFCRTMEVLIGSGLTLTDSMDLAASNMGNIYYLEAIRDARALVAEGTPLRESLVRTGIFPPMVSNLVGVGEET
-277 GDISVTSGY
+277 GDLQSMMGKV
-286 KLYGMDSSAK
+286 
-296 ADYTTAPTGKIVGKV
+296 ADY
-311 TGTVA
+311 
-316 PTYETP
+316 
-322 KVTTTD
+322 
-328 GDTYDR
+328 YDEE
-334 YVAIPGTEADGNTPN
+334 V
-349 LSFHHFNIS
+349 
-358 VTGYRF
+358 
-364 ELAAPECALFFIGKF
+364 
-379 QGDEAAKKY
+379 DEATKKLLNLMEPAIIIFMAVFVVIIVLAIYLPMINMTKAFDKY
-388 LTSLGF
+388 L
-394 TLKDEN
+394 
-400 GKQLGE
+400 
-406 ANYEFTAGK
+406 
-415 VFPDMPADG
+415 
-424 EESDSEVVCSGDAY
+424 
-438 LFEAYLMRSFNKND
+438 
-452 TAAYRTKI
+452 
-460 SATAQAT
+460 
-467 FDNGGKQDSEPKL
+467 
-480 WSFED
+480 
-485 AWTNPGELDSAQK
+485 
-498 DILDKF
+498 
-504 LKALNIPNP
+504 

>member
-82 VASVLAMLGQQT
+82 VASVLSMLGQQT
-94 SNKKLRA
+94 GNKKLRA

-112 GEALATSMRR
+112 GESLATSMRR

-129 ILVNMVSAGEASGN
+129 ILVNMVSAGESSGN

-152 LYFERSKRTKGKV
+152 LYFDRSKRTKSKV

-177 VMIIVLIVMM
+177 VMIVVLIVMM

-215 CEWFKSWWWVPLL
+215 CEWFESWWWVPLL

-264 VKTACATFCRTVT
+264 VKTACATFCRTMEVLIGSGLTLTDSMDLAASNMGNIYYLEAIRDARGMVAEGTPLRESLVRTGIFPPMVSNLVGVGEET
-277 GDISVTSGY
+277 GDLQSMMGKV
-286 KLYGMDSSAK
+286 
-296 ADYTTAPTGKIVGKV
+296 ADY
-311 TGTVA
+311 
-316 PTYETP
+316 
-322 KVTTTD
+322 
-328 GDTYDR
+328 YDEE
-334 YVAIPGTEADGNTPN
+334 V
-349 LSFHHFNIS
+349 
-358 VTGYRF
+358 
-364 ELAAPECALFFIGKF
+364 
-379 QGDEAAKKY
+379 DEATKKLLNLMEPAIIIVMAVFVVIIVLAIYLPMINMTKAFDKY
-388 LTSLGF
+388 L
-394 TLKDEN
+394 
-400 GKQLGE
+400 
-406 ANYEFTAGK
+406 
-415 VFPDMPADG
+415 
-424 EESDSEVVCSGDAY
+424 
-438 LFEAYLMRSFNKND
+438 
-452 TAAYRTKI
+452 
-460 SATAQAT
+460 
-467 FDNGGKQDSEPKL
+467 
-480 WSFED
+480 
-485 AWTNPGELDSAQK
+485 
-498 DILDKF
+498 
-504 LKALNIPNP
+504 

>member
-1 MPGFNYTAIDRNGK
+1 MPGFNYTAINRNGK

-57 LGKPKAKDMAVFCR
+57 LGNPKAKDMAVFCR

-152 LYFERSKRTKGKV
+152 LYFDRSKRTKSKV

-193 FLKTFEDMDAELPKL
+193 FLKTFEDMDAELPKITL
-208 TQGVMAV
+208 GVMAV

-264 VKTACATFCRTVT
+264 VKTACATFCRTMEVLIGSGLTLTDSMDLAASNMGNIYYLEAIRDARALVAEGTPLRESLVRTGIFPPMVSNLVGVGEET
-277 GDISVTSGY
+277 GDLQSMMGKV
-286 KLYGMDSSAK
+286 
-296 ADYTTAPTGKIVGKV
+296 ADY
-311 TGTVA
+311 
-316 PTYETP
+316 
-322 KVTTTD
+322 
-328 GDTYDR
+328 YDEE
-334 YVAIPGTEADGNTPN
+334 V
-349 LSFHHFNIS
+349 
-358 VTGYRF
+358 
-364 ELAAPECALFFIGKF
+364 
-379 QGDEAAKKY
+379 DEATKKLLNLMEPAIIIFMAVFVVIIVLAIYLPMINMTKAFDKY
-388 LTSLGF
+388 L
-394 TLKDEN
+394 
-400 GKQLGE
+400 
-406 ANYEFTAGK
+406 
-415 VFPDMPADG
+415 
-424 EESDSEVVCSGDAY
+424 
-438 LFEAYLMRSFNKND
+438 
-452 TAAYRTKI
+452 
-460 SATAQAT
+460 
-467 FDNGGKQDSEPKL
+467 
-480 WSFED
+480 
-485 AWTNPGELDSAQK
+485 
-498 DILDKF
+498 
-504 LKALNIPNP
+504 